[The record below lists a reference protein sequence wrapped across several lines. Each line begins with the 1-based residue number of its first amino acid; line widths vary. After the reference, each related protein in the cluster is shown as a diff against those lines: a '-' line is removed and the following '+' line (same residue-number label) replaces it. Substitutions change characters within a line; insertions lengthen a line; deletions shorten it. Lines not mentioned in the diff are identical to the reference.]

1 MNIIATV
8 IHGTNRL
15 DLANFACNNY
25 IKYAILTETTGEGMK
40 EYSFD
45 DEQACAKLL
54 VRSSY
59 LADRHDIEGFLG
71 LFSADAVL
79 ELRGETFRGI
89 HAIREFMQRRDPNR
103 VTRHIVSPPV
113 IEISDAQRAS
123 GVAFFALYD
132 GVNPA
137 AEAMPPVRVP
147 ATIGEFRQSYQRHGD
162 RWLIRS
168 YTAVAIFRRAE
179 G

>member
-1 MNIIATV
+1 MNRQKNEQ
-8 IHGTNRL
+8 G
-15 DLANFACNNY
+15 FP
-25 IKYAILTETTGEGMK
+25 
-40 EYSFD
+40 FD
-45 DEQACAKLL
+45 DEQACARLL

-59 LADRHDIEGFLG
+59 WADRHDIENFLG

-79 ELRGETFRGI
+79 ELRGKTFRGI
-89 HAIREFMQRRDPNR
+89 HAIREFMQGRDPKR

-113 IEISDAQRAS
+113 IEVSDAQQAS

-132 GVNPA
+132 GVNTGADEVLPA
-137 AEAMPPVRVP
+137 RVP
-147 ATIGEFRQSYQRHGD
+147 TTIGEFRQSYRRHGD

-168 YTAVAIFRRAE
+168 YAAVALFRRAE